1 MKLVNLQ
8 NLLKEKRIN
17 VFSTGNLEMLLGV
30 SEAAAYR
37 LLWNYEKRGFVVK
50 LKKGLYALKSDFP
63 GSYLIANRLCQ
74 PSYISF
80 DTAMSH
86 YGIIPETIYAVTS
99 ATSKITR
106 SFEVEGVLYDYHRIK
121 KEAYTGYR
129 PLKYRGAVVL
139 MAEPEKAIADYLY
152 FVDIKKR
159 GVHYERMNLK
169 KVKRGRLISYARL
182 FDRRGMTNLVDKIYA
197 DCRKSQ

>member
-8 NLLKEKRIN
+8 NLLQKRRIGI
-17 VFSTGNLEMLLGV
+17 FTTGDVEMLLKA
-30 SEAAAYR
+30 SETAVYR
-37 LLWNYEKRGFVVK
+37 LLWNYEKKGFVVK

-63 GSYLIANRLCQ
+63 DSYLIANRLYQ

-86 YGIIPETIYAVTS
+86 YGMIPETIYSVTS
-99 ATSKITR
+99 ATSQITR
-106 SFEVEGVLYDYHRIK
+106 SFEIEGVLYDYHSIK
-121 KEAYTGYR
+121 KVAYTGYN

-139 MAEPEKAIADYLY
+139 MAEPEKALVDYLY

-159 GVHYERMNLK
+159 GMHYERMNLK
-169 KVKRGRLISYARL
+169 KIKRGRLISYARL
-182 FDRRGMTNLVDKIYA
+182 FGRPGTLKLAEKIYA
-197 DCRKSQ
+197 DCKKSQ